1 MPASGDETGRNSPEN
16 SLERKRSHNGASE
29 EDDYRGLCECWNEIN
44 CFCCDRGSRRRIIR
58 VNDFSAG
65 TVHFLMGCCLPSR
78 NWRSDSVLSGLN
90 GHGQGWWSFPW
101 LGRKTS
107 QFPCWYWQ
115 MGRRHHARQVFMKG
129 VPLFLTKTKFSRP
142 YQRDTVSPLSFQD
155 DYARSPRLNRT
166 APFLLAVTGMAH
178 GSAATA
184 WPSLLQWT

>member
-1 MPASGDETGRNSPEN
+1 M
-16 SLERKRSHNGASE
+16 LERDKLFLLRQGFEAP
-29 EDDYRGLCECWNEIN
+29 DY
-44 CFCCDRGSRRRIIR
+44 
-58 VNDFSAG
+58 
-65 TVHFLMGCCLPSR
+65 P
-78 NWRSDSVLSGLN
+78 
-90 GHGQGWWSFPW
+90 GQGFFCWHCALLDGLLFAFPELAQRLCVERIEW
-101 LGRKTS
+101 PRPRLVVVSLVGKENQS
-107 QFPCWYWQ
+107 VPLLVLAN
-115 MGRRHHARQVFMKG
+115 GRRHHARQVFMKG